1 MTKPQIWV
9 ASFLFLFIVLFLLNR
24 MTKEDEETN
33 VNRVENPVPQTDM
46 SSEEIS
52 GAELVKRLGCTSCH
66 GTELKGSRIGPDL
79 TLVKN
84 FWSRDQLINYL
95 RNPGSYMDTERMKQY
110 KKDFPGIIM
119 PPFSQVD
126 VKDLGKIADYLR
138 GLK

>member
-1 MTKPQIWV
+1 
-9 ASFLFLFIVLFLLNR
+9 
-24 MTKEDEETN
+24 
-33 VNRVENPVPQTDM
+33 M

-79 TLVKN
+79 SLVKN

-95 RNPGSYMDTERMKQY
+95 RNPGSYMDTERMKQL